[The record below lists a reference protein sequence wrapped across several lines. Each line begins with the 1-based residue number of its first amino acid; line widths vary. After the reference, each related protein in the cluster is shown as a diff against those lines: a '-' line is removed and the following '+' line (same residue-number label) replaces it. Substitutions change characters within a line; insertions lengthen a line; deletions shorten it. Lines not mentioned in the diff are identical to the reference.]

1 MATETVFEGPV
12 GFDGRL
18 EKERSGARIVRVWEA
33 PSIGFADLGSGAS
46 DSILLGDGT
55 GRPSGSFLF
64 MGASAVSGTPD
75 FAGEADLAV
84 ALGLEGGDT
93 NGFIEATNLNA
104 AGDGAELD
112 VVPGVIKGGQYITA
126 AENATIAAL
135 FTATELD
142 DVTAGSIVW
151 RIFWVE
157 PYES

>member
-1 MATETVFEGPV
+1 MSAETVFEGSV
-12 GFDGRL
+12 GFDGRI
-18 EKERSGARIVRVWEA
+18 EKDRAGARAIRVWEA
-33 PSIGFADLGSGAS
+33 PSIGFGDLGSGAS

-64 MGASAVSGTPD
+64 MGASAVAGTPD

-84 ALGLEGGDT
+84 QLGFEGGDT
-93 NGFIEATNLNA
+93 DHFVASTNLNA
-104 AGDGAELD
+104 TGDGAEITVLTGAGKAGLY
-112 VVPGVIKGGQYITA
+112 VTA
-126 AENATIAAL
+126 AQNATIAAL